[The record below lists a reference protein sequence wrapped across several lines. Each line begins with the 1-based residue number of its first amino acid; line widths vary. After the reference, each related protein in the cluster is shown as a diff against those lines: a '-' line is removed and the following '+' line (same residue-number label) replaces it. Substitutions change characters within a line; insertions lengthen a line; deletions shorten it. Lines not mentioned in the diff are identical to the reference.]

1 MWVLRAAGPDGSVDP
16 VDSLTFRL
24 TAGSVKTM
32 GRTPRADFILKA
44 PLVSRV
50 HCRLTAHSLSRL
62 EVQDLD
68 STNGTYVNGHRVS
81 RADLK
86 PGDRLR
92 IGRAEFAVAAESSSR
107 T

>member
-1 MWVLRAAGPDGSVDP
+1 MWVLRAAGPDDSVDQY
-16 VDSLTFRL
+16 TFLL
-24 TAGSVKTM
+24 TAGSVKTI

-50 HCRLTAHSLSRL
+50 HCRLTAHSPSRL

-92 IGRAEFAVAAESSSR
+92 VGRAEFAVAAESSSKS
-107 T
+107 

>member
-1 MWVLRAAGPDGSVDP
+1 MWVLRAAGADHEQVDP
-16 VDSLTFRL
+16 LTFRL
-24 TAGSVKTM
+24 TAGSVKTV
-32 GRTPRADFILKA
+32 GRTPAADFILKA

-50 HCRLTAHSLSRL
+50 HCRLTAHSASRL

-92 IGRAEFAVAAESSSR
+92 VGRVEFAVAAESSSR

>member
-1 MWVLRAAGPDGSVDP
+1 MWVLRAAGPDDSIDP
-16 VDSLTFRL
+16 LTFRL

-50 HCRLTAHSLSRL
+50 HCRLTAHSTSRL

-92 IGRAEFAVAAESSSR
+92 IGRAEFAVAAESSPR